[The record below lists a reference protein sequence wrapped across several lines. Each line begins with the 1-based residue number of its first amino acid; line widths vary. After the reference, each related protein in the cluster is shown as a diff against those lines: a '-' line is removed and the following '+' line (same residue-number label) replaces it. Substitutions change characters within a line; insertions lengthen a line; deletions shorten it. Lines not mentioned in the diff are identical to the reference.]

1 MQKFN
6 VTEMSWETCS
16 AIVENAVSKIPGVD
30 SCVVNLHAATMTVD
44 GSATKDEIIDAVVKA
59 GYGASVQSEE
69 NAFAEKN

>member
-59 GYGASVQSEE
+59 GYGA
-69 NAFAEKN
+69 